1 MAQKAA
7 GKAFRKGISLLELFE
22 MFPTEESARR
32 WLEEQRWPEGKPV
45 CPKCQSRDTAAIPK
59 EKPTPYRCRTC
70 KLFFSVRTG
79 TAFERSHVPLRK
91 WVIAI
96 YLSMTSLKGVSSM
109 KLHRDLKVT
118 QKTAWFMAHRIR
130 IAWKRDGGL
139 LAGPVEVDETYV
151 GGKEENKHANKKL
164 KAGRGT
170 VGKTAVVGV
179 KDRETGKVVAM
190 PVANTD
196 KDTLQGFVHDNVDE
210 AATVYTDDHKAYIGV
225 AKDHET
231 VKHSLKEYVRGA
243 GSHQRRRELLGYV
256 QAWDTRASITR

>member
-1 MAQKAA
+1 M
-7 GKAFRKGISLLELFE
+7 
-22 MFPTEESARR
+22 
-32 WLEEQRWPEGKPV
+32 
-45 CPKCQSRDTAAIPK
+45 
-59 EKPTPYRCRTC
+59 
-70 KLFFSVRTG
+70 
-79 TAFERSHVPLRK
+79 
-91 WVIAI
+91 
-96 YLSMTSLKGVSSM
+96 
-109 KLHRDLKVT
+109 
-118 QKTAWFMAHRIR
+118 
-130 IAWKRDGGL
+130 
-139 LAGPVEVDETYV
+139 

-164 KAGRGT
+164 KAGRDT

-256 QAWDTRASITR
+256 QAWTQGRLSQDER